1 MLKRD
6 KSESVKLKKEHII
19 VVLITLLLVS
29 GVLYFVFFITKSEKE
44 VSLLENLCLPL
55 YEGDIINFSL
65 KVICFISLFLVC
77 DLFLAVSPFG
87 FLVIPFLGFFLGVV
101 TALSFCNAYLLIK
114 YKVLFLYLPF
124 WSILNSYLVI
134 YFSKSLKASFA
145 FYIELS
151 GGFKEAESIKNNFKL
166 CIKYFYKSLVLA
178 VLYTAFFGLA
188 EIFLGSLN
196 F

>member
-87 FLVIPFLGFFLGVV
+87 FLVIPFLGFFFPVI
-101 TALSFCNAYLLIK
+101 LLIEE
-114 YKVLFLYLPF
+114 FLCFLM
-124 WSILNSYLVI
+124 
-134 YFSKSLKASFA
+134 SFA
-145 FYIELS
+145 LRGPHDLS
-151 GGFKEAESIKNNFKL
+151 
-166 CIKYFYKSLVLA
+166 
-178 VLYTAFFGLA
+178 
-188 EIFLGSLN
+188 
-196 F
+196 